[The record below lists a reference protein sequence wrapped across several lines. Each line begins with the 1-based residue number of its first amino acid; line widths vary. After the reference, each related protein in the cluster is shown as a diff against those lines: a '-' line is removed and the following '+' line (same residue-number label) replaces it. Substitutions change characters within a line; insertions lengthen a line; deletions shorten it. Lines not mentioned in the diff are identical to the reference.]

1 MGSDLESSGLQVTA
15 GEDRPRRR
23 EAPGPSAV
31 REAVRKAAREA
42 VREAVREAARAG
54 PRRGTEARVPGA
66 VACEARVRP
75 QALPR
80 APPRETR
87 TAGTMAAALR
97 CACRTC
103 RIRRYDGRMRLLPP
117 RPRGPSADTLRYAS
131 ATAWHAIRPGAALPD
146 GKGQADILLRRPR
159 RHHPANRHSGA
170 ARPQPPRRQD
180 PGRGHSARRTPV
192 AGTPMTRSGHRHPGA
207 DGAARPERAPLS
219 GTRRPEVPA
228 RRRGYSAAR
237 R

>member
-31 REAVRKAAREA
+31 WRAAREAVRKAVRETARKA
-42 VREAVREAARAG
+42 VRKAACAG
-54 PRRGTEARVPGA
+54 PRRGAGASVPVA
-66 VACEARVRP
+66 VVCVCDARVRP

-80 APPRETR
+80 APPREAR
-87 TAGTMAAALR
+87 TAGTTAAALR
-97 CACRTC
+97 YAC

-146 GKGQADILLRRPR
+146 GKGQADVTVRHPR
-159 RHHPANRHSGA
+159 RHHPANLRSGA
-170 ARPQPPRRQD
+170 VRPQPPRSQD
-180 PGRGHSARRTPV
+180 PGHGHVDDTVRP
-192 AGTPMTRSGHRHPGA
+192 PHPGGA
-207 DGAARPERAPLS
+207 AARPERAPLS
-219 GTRRPEVPA
+219 GIRPEVA
-228 RRRGYSAAR
+228 AHRGHSAAR